1 MENVLWAFQGHF
13 NMNFFPVMFI
23 FPWWFEVEATQRR
36 KKKQKTKKELS
47 KTTSHYLTFFK
58 LRFLML
64 KRNEVSVQILS
75 T

>member
-1 MENVLWAFQGHF
+1 MYYELVKSIWIWISFLLCL
-13 NMNFFPVMFI
+13 FFLGDLKSKLLK
-23 FPWWFEVEATQRR
+23 W
-36 KKKQKTKKELS
+36 KKKEVS

>member
-23 FPWWFEVEATQRR
+23 FPWWFEVEATQM
-36 KKKQKTKKELS
+36 KKKKEVS

-64 KRNEVSVQILS
+64 RRNEVSVQILS

>member
-1 MENVLWAFQGHF
+1 MYYELVKGIWIWISFLLCL
-13 NMNFFPVMFI
+13 FFLGDLKSKLLKG
-23 FPWWFEVEATQRR
+23 
-36 KKKQKTKKELS
+36 KKKEVS